1 MDGYSIANYHQS
13 RFGRVKATFFEIGSF
28 CFSLLSCASFLSFY
42 HSFESQKSSCTYI
55 CCSSCFI
62 LRFRFF
68 FFSLCFFFYF
78 GFIWANDA
86 PYYSCRCALVWYSC
100 SNSVSVFGLSI
111 FVRERNMLCT
121 IYRLFICVTK
131 LYNLNR
137 SSWHRILLGWKH
149 TLKALNCTREY
160 EYQCELANV
169 VRYRFFV
176 HVANYNSSIIT
187 WVLFRIASDM
197 PWYKKTNMYL
207 VDQLLQCN
215 NFRLLL

>member
-1 MDGYSIANYHQS
+1 MDITVLPIITNPNPEESKLHFSKSVHFVFLFS
-13 RFGRVKATFFEIGSF
+13 RALHFYLFITHLKVKNQVARTFVVHLTLFYVLDSF
-28 CFSLLSCASFLSFY
+28 SFLLY
-42 HSFESQKSSCTYI
+42 VV
-55 CCSSCFI
+55 
-62 LRFRFF
+62 FF
-68 FFSLCFFFYF
+68 FF

-169 VRYRFFV
+169 VWYRFFV

-197 PWYKKTNMYL
+197 PM
-207 VDQLLQCN
+207 V
-215 NFRLLL
+215 

>member
-1 MDGYSIANYHQS
+1 MDITVLPIITNPNPEESKLHFSKSVHFVFLFS
-13 RFGRVKATFFEIGSF
+13 RALHFYLFITHLKVKNQVARTFVVHLALFYVLDSF
-28 CFSLLSCASFLSFY
+28 SFLLY
-42 HSFESQKSSCTYI
+42 VV
-55 CCSSCFI
+55 
-62 LRFRFF
+62 FF
-68 FFSLCFFFYF
+68 FF

-149 TLKALNCTREY
+149 TLKALNCTHEY
-160 EYQCELANV
+160 EYPMWISECRLISFLRSCCEL
-169 VRYRFFV
+169 
-176 HVANYNSSIIT
+176 
-187 WVLFRIASDM
+187 
-197 PWYKKTNMYL
+197 
-207 VDQLLQCN
+207 
-215 NFRLLL
+215 